1 MVREWTFFSTFLN
14 NVETAL
20 VKTDLTIAG
29 AYVRQLVDP
38 SLHYL
43 FATIEAEYARTV
55 EEVLWVTQQTSLLSN
70 QPAAAAIQATRDDYL
85 RPLQLLQIGLLD
97 AARTERR
104 DGSVSHD
111 TERALLLTINAVATG
126 LRTTG

>member
-29 AYVRQLVDP
+29 EYVRRLVDP

-55 EEVLWVTQQTSLLSN
+55 EEVLWVTQQTSLLGN

-97 AARTERR
+97 SARTERAA
-104 DGSVSHD
+104 GTVSKE